1 MHPVYTT
8 HTIHNLTDRYPR
20 DEVPFLPESV
30 ALGSDFEVIKLLPEQ
45 VFETF
50 SAQAA
55 TDHLELT
62 ASI

>member
-1 MHPVYTT
+1 MHPVYTS

-20 DEVPFLPESV
+20 DEVPFLPESI
-30 ALGSDFEVIKLLPEQ
+30 ALGSDFEVLPEQ

>member
-8 HTIHNLTDRYPR
+8 HTIHNLTGGMI
-20 DEVPFLPESV
+20 VPFLPESV